1 MKKIIIKTL
10 IILYIFLPIINIKA
24 LDIYSENAV
33 LYNMNEDTI
42 LYEKNKEEKV
52 KVASLTKIMT
62 TIIALENINNIKE
75 ETIMPE
81 EAFNGLDGYV
91 LSGIRPNE
99 LITYE
104 DLLYGTML
112 PSAADCANAVA
123 IKVSGSVDSF
133 VELMN
138 KKAIELNMNNTHF
151 SNPVGIDEDNYSTV
165 NDIAILLKYAL
176 KNEEFKKIFTTKEYT
191 TTNNIKLISTI
202 IEKSEPYNINVSNIL
217 GSKTG
222 FTDEA
227 GNCLASISKLNG
239 VNYLLVT
246 TNANI
251 DKSYHI
257 MDAVNTY
264 DYYSNNYSYKKIID
278 ESKLIK
284 TIKIKDIINKEY
296 NIYSNIDKYMY
307 LENNI
312 DTNNLIYEYEGL
324 EEITKNTNQEDKI
337 GTLNIK
343 NNDDI
348 LYSFDIYINKEIS
361 FFDIKKYALII
372 IIILIILLMLLK
384 NKQINIYTN
393 KKKWYNLVMIVGG
406 WWI

>member
-151 SNPVGIDEDNYSTV
+151 SNPVGIDDNNYSTV

-176 KNEEFKKIFTTKEYT
+176 KNEKFKKIFTTKEYT

-202 IEKSEPYNINVSNIL
+202 IEKSEPYGINVTNIL

-222 FTDEA
+222 FTDDA
-227 GNCLASISKLNG
+227 GNCLASIAKINN
-239 VNYLLVT
+239 VKYLLVT

-372 IIILIILLMLLK
+372 IIILIILLILLK

-393 KKKWYNLVMIVGG
+393 KKK
-406 WWI
+406 

>member
-42 LYEKNKEEKV
+42 LYEKNKDEKV

-81 EAFNGLDGYV
+81 EAFYNLDGYV
-91 LSGIRPNE
+91 VSGIKPNDK
-99 LITYE
+99 ITYE
-104 DLLYGTML
+104 DLLYGIIL

-227 GNCLASISKLNG
+227 GNCLASISKLYG

-257 MDAVNTY
+257 IDAVNIY

-278 ESKLIK
+278 ENKLIK

-312 DTNNLIYEYEGL
+312 DVNDLIYEYEGI
-324 EEITKNTNQEDKI
+324 EEITKDTNQNEKI
-337 GTLNIK
+337 GTVSIK
-343 NNDDI
+343 YKDNVLYKYDIHINDKI
-348 LYSFDIYINKEIS
+348 KFI
-361 FFDIKKYALII
+361 DIKLLITPV
-372 IIILIILLMLLK
+372 IIILITLVI
-384 NKQINIYTN
+384 IRR
-393 KKKWYNLVMIVGG
+393 KKK
-406 WWI
+406 

>member
-42 LYEKNKEEKV
+42 LYEKNRDEKV

-62 TIIALENINNIKE
+62 TIIALENINDINE

-91 LSGIRPNE
+91 VSGIKPNE

-104 DLLYGTML
+104 DLLYGIML

-138 KKAIELNMNNTHF
+138 KKAMELNMNNTHF

-202 IEKSEPYNINVSNIL
+202 IEKSEPYNLNVSNIL

-227 GNCLASISKLNG
+227 GNCLASISKLNN
-239 VNYLLVT
+239 VNYLLIT

-257 MDAVNTY
+257 IDAINIY

-278 ESKLIK
+278 ENKLIK

-296 NIYSNIDKYMY
+296 NIYADIDKYMY

-312 DTNNLIYEYEGL
+312 DINNLTYEYEGI

-337 GTLNIK
+337 GTLKIK
-343 NNDDI
+343 YNDDI
-348 LYSFDIYINKEIS
+348 LYSFDIYIDKKIS
-361 FFDIKKYALII
+361 FYNVKLYAILLIMLVLILLLSKII
-372 IIILIILLMLLK
+372 IVNHLHK
-384 NKQINIYTN
+384 NKNYAKIRQ
-393 KKKWYNLVMIVGG
+393 K
-406 WWI
+406 

>member
-393 KKKWYNLVMIVGG
+393 KKK
-406 WWI
+406 

>member
-1 MKKIIIKTL
+1 MKKIIIKSL

-42 LYEKNKEEKV
+42 LYEKNRDEKV

-81 EAFNGLDGYV
+81 EAFYNLDGYV

-138 KKAIELNMNNTHF
+138 KKAMELNMNNTHF

-202 IEKSEPYNINVSNIL
+202 IEKSEPYNIDISSIL

-222 FTDEA
+222 FTDDA
-227 GNCLASISKLNG
+227 GNCLASISKINN
-239 VNYLLVT
+239 VKYLLIT
-246 TNANI
+246 TNASI

-257 MDAVNTY
+257 IDAVNIY

-278 ESKLIK
+278 ENKLIK
-284 TIKIKDIINKEY
+284 TIKIKDIIDKEY
-296 NIYSNIDKYMY
+296 KIYSNIDKFMY

-312 DTNNLIYEYEGL
+312 DTNNLIYEYEGI
-324 EEITKNTNQEDKI
+324 EEIDKTTNQKEKI

-343 NNDDI
+343 NNDDL
-348 LYSFDIYINKEIS
+348 LYSYDIYLDKKITFYN
-361 FFDIKKYALII
+361 IKIYVYALILII
-372 IIILIILLMLLK
+372 IIIFSLK
-384 NKQINIYTN
+384 R
-393 KKKWYNLVMIVGG
+393 KKH
-406 WWI
+406 

>member
-42 LYEKNKEEKV
+42 LYEKNKDEKV

-81 EAFNGLDGYV
+81 EAFYNLDGYV
-91 LSGIRPNE
+91 VSGIKPNDK
-99 LITYE
+99 ITYE
-104 DLLYGTML
+104 DLLYGIIL

-227 GNCLASISKLNG
+227 GNCLASISKLDG

-257 MDAVNTY
+257 IDAVNIY

-278 ESKLIK
+278 ENKLIK

-307 LENNI
+307 LENDI
-312 DTNNLIYEYEGL
+312 DVNDLIYEYEGI
-324 EEITKNTNQEDKI
+324 EEITKDTNQNEKI
-337 GTLNIK
+337 GKLNIK
-343 NNDDI
+343 YNNDV
-348 LYSFDIYINKEIS
+348 LYSLEIYLDKKITFYN
-361 FFDIKKYALII
+361 IKLYAVELLVLIVL
-372 IIILIILLMLLK
+372 ILFTRIRK
-384 NKQINIYTN
+384 NDTIKS
-393 KKKWYNLVMIVGG
+393 
-406 WWI
+406 

>member
-1 MKKIIIKTL
+1 MKKIIIKSL

-42 LYEKNKEEKV
+42 LYEKNRDEKV

-81 EAFNGLDGYV
+81 EAFYNLDGYV

-138 KKAIELNMNNTHF
+138 KKAMELNMNNTHF

-372 IIILIILLMLLK
+372 IIILIILLILLK

-393 KKKWYNLVMIVGG
+393 KKK
-406 WWI
+406 

>member
-1 MKKIIIKTL
+1 MKKIIIKSL

-81 EAFNGLDGYV
+81 EAFYNLDGYV

-151 SNPVGIDEDNYSTV
+151 SNPVGIDDNNYSTV

-202 IEKSEPYNINVSNIL
+202 IEKSEPYNIDISSIL

-222 FTDEA
+222 FTDDA
-227 GNCLASISKLNG
+227 GNCLASISKINN
-239 VNYLLVT
+239 VKYLLIT
-246 TNANI
+246 TNASI

-257 MDAVNTY
+257 IDAVNIY

-278 ESKLIK
+278 ENKLIK
-284 TIKIKDIINKEY
+284 TIKIKDIIDKEY
-296 NIYSNIDKYMY
+296 KIYSNIDKFMY

-312 DTNNLIYEYEGL
+312 DTNNLIYEYEGI
-324 EEITKNTNQEDKI
+324 EEIDKTTNQKEKI

-343 NNDDI
+343 NNDDL
-348 LYSFDIYINKEIS
+348 LYSYDIYLDKKITFYN
-361 FFDIKKYALII
+361 IKIYVYALILII
-372 IIILIILLMLLK
+372 IIIFSLK
-384 NKQINIYTN
+384 R
-393 KKKWYNLVMIVGG
+393 KKH
-406 WWI
+406 

>member
-1 MKKIIIKTL
+1 MKKIIIKSL

-42 LYEKNKEEKV
+42 LYEKNRDEKV

-81 EAFNGLDGYV
+81 EAFYNLDGYV

-138 KKAIELNMNNTHF
+138 KKAMELNMNNTHF

-202 IEKSEPYNINVSNIL
+202 IEKSEPYNIDISSIL

-222 FTDEA
+222 FTDDA
-227 GNCLASISKLNG
+227 GNCLASISKINN
-239 VNYLLVT
+239 VKYLLIT
-246 TNANI
+246 TNASI

-257 MDAVNTY
+257 IDAVNIY

-278 ESKLIK
+278 ENKLIK

-324 EEITKNTNQEDKI
+324 EEIDKTTNQKEKI

-343 NNDDI
+343 NNDDL
-348 LYSFDIYINKEIS
+348 LYSYDIYLDKKITFYN
-361 FFDIKKYALII
+361 IKIYVYALILII
-372 IIILIILLMLLK
+372 IIIFSLK
-384 NKQINIYTN
+384 R
-393 KKKWYNLVMIVGG
+393 KKH
-406 WWI
+406 

>member
-151 SNPVGIDEDNYSTV
+151 SNPVGIDDNNYSTV

-393 KKKWYNLVMIVGG
+393 KKK
-406 WWI
+406 

>member
-81 EAFNGLDGYV
+81 EAFYNLDGYV

-138 KKAIELNMNNTHF
+138 KKAMELNMNNTHF

-202 IEKSEPYNINVSNIL
+202 IEKSEPYNIDISSIL

-222 FTDEA
+222 FTDDA
-227 GNCLASISKLNG
+227 GNCLASISKINN
-239 VNYLLVT
+239 VKYLLIT
-246 TNANI
+246 TNASI

-257 MDAVNTY
+257 IDAVNIY

-278 ESKLIK
+278 ENKLIK
-284 TIKIKDIINKEY
+284 TIKIKDIIDKEY
-296 NIYSNIDKYMY
+296 KIYSNIDKFMY

-312 DTNNLIYEYEGL
+312 DTNNLIYEYEGI
-324 EEITKNTNQEDKI
+324 EEIDKTTNQKEKI

-343 NNDDI
+343 NNDDL
-348 LYSFDIYINKEIS
+348 LYSYDIYLDKKITFYN
-361 FFDIKKYALII
+361 IKIYVYALILII
-372 IIILIILLMLLK
+372 IIIFSLK
-384 NKQINIYTN
+384 R
-393 KKKWYNLVMIVGG
+393 KKH
-406 WWI
+406 

>member
-1 MKKIIIKTL
+1 
-10 IILYIFLPIINIKA
+10 
-24 LDIYSENAV
+24 
-33 LYNMNEDTI
+33 MNEDTI
-42 LYEKNKEEKV
+42 LYEKNKDEKV

-81 EAFNGLDGYV
+81 EAFYNLDGYV
-91 LSGIRPNE
+91 VSGIKPNDK
-99 LITYE
+99 ITYE
-104 DLLYGTML
+104 DLLYGIIL

-227 GNCLASISKLNG
+227 GNCLASISKLDG

-257 MDAVNTY
+257 IDAVNIY

-278 ESKLIK
+278 ENKLIK

-307 LENNI
+307 LENDI
-312 DTNNLIYEYEGL
+312 DVNDLIYEYEGI
-324 EEITKNTNQEDKI
+324 EEITKDTNQNEKI
-337 GTLNIK
+337 GKLNIK
-343 NNDDI
+343 YNNDV
-348 LYSFDIYINKEIS
+348 LYSLEIYLDKKITFYN
-361 FFDIKKYALII
+361 IKLYAVELLVLIVL
-372 IIILIILLMLLK
+372 ILFTRIRK
-384 NKQINIYTN
+384 NDTIKS
-393 KKKWYNLVMIVGG
+393 
-406 WWI
+406 

>member
-1 MKKIIIKTL
+1 MKKIVIKTL

-42 LYEKNKEEKV
+42 LYEKNKDEKV

-81 EAFNGLDGYV
+81 EAFYNLDGYV
-91 LSGIRPNE
+91 VSGIRPNDK
-99 LITYE
+99 ITYE
-104 DLLYGTML
+104 DLLYGIIL

-227 GNCLASISKLNG
+227 GNCLASISKLDG

-257 MDAVNTY
+257 IDAVNIY

-278 ESKLIK
+278 ENKLIK

-307 LENNI
+307 LENDI
-312 DTNNLIYEYEGL
+312 DVNDLIYEYEGI
-324 EEITKNTNQEDKI
+324 EKITKDTNQNEKI
-337 GTLNIK
+337 GKLNIK
-343 NNDDI
+343 YNNDV
-348 LYSFDIYINKEIS
+348 LYSLEIYLDKKITFYNIKLYVIS
-361 FFDIKKYALII
+361 ILVIVII
-372 IIILIILLMLLK
+372 SSTLLLK
-384 NKQINIYTN
+384 IINRKHLHKNK
-393 KKKWYNLVMIVGG
+393 
-406 WWI
+406 

>member
-1 MKKIIIKTL
+1 MKKIIIKSL

-33 LYNMNEDTI
+33 LYNMNKDTI
-42 LYEKNKEEKV
+42 LYEKNRDEKV

-81 EAFNGLDGYV
+81 EAFYNLDGYV

-138 KKAIELNMNNTHF
+138 KKAMELNMNNTHF

-202 IEKSEPYNINVSNIL
+202 IEKSEPYNIDISSIL

-222 FTDEA
+222 FTDDA
-227 GNCLASISKLNG
+227 GNCLASISKINN
-239 VNYLLVT
+239 VKYLLIT
-246 TNANI
+246 TNASI

-257 MDAVNTY
+257 IDAVNIY

-278 ESKLIK
+278 ENKLIK
-284 TIKIKDIINKEY
+284 TIKIKDIIDKEY
-296 NIYSNIDKYMY
+296 KIYSNIDKFMY

-312 DTNNLIYEYEGL
+312 DTNNLIYEYEGI
-324 EEITKNTNQEDKI
+324 EEIDKTTNQKEKI

-343 NNDDI
+343 NNDDL
-348 LYSFDIYINKEIS
+348 LYSYDIYLDKKITFYN
-361 FFDIKKYALII
+361 IKIYVYALILII
-372 IIILIILLMLLK
+372 IIIFSLK
-384 NKQINIYTN
+384 R
-393 KKKWYNLVMIVGG
+393 KKH
-406 WWI
+406 